1 MTNFVICTSSQ
12 KRALWIEILQT
23 RVVFELEV
31 KYSLKYVTVSCHGGL
46 LYSVHYSMPGKH
58 KAVEVELLHFPQN
71 TLRILYFRYPGF
83 FLEPITVH
91 IFIHLKLRA
100 FSAM

>member
-1 MTNFVICTSSQ
+1 M
-12 KRALWIEILQT
+12 EILQT

-58 KAVEVELLHFPQN
+58 KAVEVELSHFP
-71 TLRILYFRYPGF
+71 
-83 FLEPITVH
+83 
-91 IFIHLKLRA
+91 
-100 FSAM
+100 